1 MSDLKHPKEIDKLY
15 YNEEIS
21 ISEAL
26 RLWDVWE
33 KSTEEEKRENATYIK
48 ILEKKAK
55 KAAKT
60 NNKISDLSKK
70 KPLAKILKVNRK
82 TIGWITYLGW
92 VVLIGAAFYIMI
104 ALSSFA

>member
-1 MSDLKHPKEIDKLY
+1 MSDIKHPKEIDKLY

-26 RLWDVWE
+26 RLWNIWE
-33 KSTEEEKRENATYIK
+33 NSTEEEKKENAVYIK

-55 KAAKT
+55 KDAKT
-60 NNKISDLSKK
+60 NNKTS
-70 KPLAKILKVNRK
+70 
-82 TIGWITYLGW
+82 GWITYLGW
-92 VVLIGAAFYIMI
+92 VVLIGITFYIMI

>member
-1 MSDLKHPKEIDKLY
+1 MSDLKHPKEIYKLY

-48 ILEKKAK
+48 ILAK

-60 NNKISDLSKK
+60 NNKISDLSEK

-82 TIGWITYLGW
+82 TSGWITYLGW

>member
-60 NNKISDLSKK
+60 NNKISDLSEK

-82 TIGWITYLGW
+82 TSGWITYLGW
-92 VVLIGAAFYIMI
+92 VVLIGAAFYIMM

>member
-1 MSDLKHPKEIDKLY
+1 MSDIKHPKEIDKLY

-26 RLWDVWE
+26 RLWDIWE
-33 KSTEEEKRENATYIK
+33 NSTEEEKKENAVYIK

-55 KAAKT
+55 KEAKT
-60 NNKISDLSKK
+60 NNKTS
-70 KPLAKILKVNRK
+70 
-82 TIGWITYLGW
+82 GWITYLGW
-92 VVLIGAAFYIMI
+92 VVLIGITFYIVM

>member
-1 MSDLKHPKEIDKLY
+1 MSDIKHPKEVDKLY

-26 RLWDVWE
+26 RLWNIWE
-33 KSTEEEKRENATYIK
+33 NSTEEEKKENAVYIK
-48 ILEKKAK
+48 ILEK

-82 TIGWITYLGW
+82 TSGWITYLGW

>member
-1 MSDLKHPKEIDKLY
+1 MKTITSMSDIKHPKEIDKLY

-26 RLWDVWE
+26 RLWDIWE
-33 KSTEEEKRENATYIK
+33 NSTEEEKKENAIYIK

-55 KAAKT
+55 KKAKKTAKT
-60 NNKISDLSKK
+60 NNKTS
-70 KPLAKILKVNRK
+70 
-82 TIGWITYLGW
+82 GWITYLGW
-92 VVLIGAAFYIMI
+92 VVLIGITFYIMM

>member
-26 RLWDVWE
+26 KLWDIWK
-33 KSTEEEKRENATYIK
+33 KSTEEEKKKNAIYIK
-48 ILEKKAK
+48 ILEK

-82 TIGWITYLGW
+82 TSGWITYLGW

>member
-70 KPLAKILKVNRK
+70 KPLAKILKVNRE
-82 TIGWITYLGW
+82 TSGWITYLGW
-92 VVLIGAAFYIMI
+92 VVLIGVAFYIMI

>member
-1 MSDLKHPKEIDKLY
+1 MSDIKHPKEIDKLY

-26 RLWDVWE
+26 RLWNIWE
-33 KSTEEEKRENATYIK
+33 NSTEEEKKENAVYIK

-55 KAAKT
+55 KEAKT
-60 NNKISDLSKK
+60 NNKTS
-70 KPLAKILKVNRK
+70 
-82 TIGWITYLGW
+82 GWITYLGW
-92 VVLIGAAFYIMI
+92 VVLIGITFYIMM

>member
-55 KAAKT
+55 K
-60 NNKISDLSKK
+60 SSSK
-70 KPLAKILKVNRK
+70 
-82 TIGWITYLGW
+82 
-92 VVLIGAAFYIMI
+92 
-104 ALSSFA
+104 

>member
-1 MSDLKHPKEIDKLY
+1 MSDIKHPKEVDKLY

-26 RLWDVWE
+26 RLWDIWE
-33 KSTEEEKRENATYIK
+33 NSTEEEKKENAVYIK

-55 KAAKT
+55 KEAKT
-60 NNKISDLSKK
+60 NNKTS
-70 KPLAKILKVNRK
+70 
-82 TIGWITYLGW
+82 GWITYLGW
-92 VVLIGAAFYIMI
+92 VVLIGITFYIMM